1 MMRTGTL
8 MTDQQPEQQR
18 PHQRHDHRRRYHT
31 ERPKPAENA
40 PAETAVTSPDE
51 EEDEDVPEKTGNRP
65 RFSRGRPPKKII
77 EEWANDIY
85 CN

>member
-1 MMRTGTL
+1 
-8 MTDQQPEQQR
+8 
-18 PHQRHDHRRRYHT
+18 
-31 ERPKPAENA
+31 
-40 PAETAVTSPDE
+40 VTSPDE